1 MVRKWSASQKWAPPP
16 RPLRTEPPVPS
27 TDALHLFPQLRC
39 SVSLDSDSEPR
50 SAGRDT
56 ELCSAWVLPLE
67 AGAAQGGQPSS
78 LAQLLARSY
87 SQMLAQAL
95 AQNGWAMPDAEEA
108 GALRVLATHLLRP
121 DVQAA

>member
-1 MVRKWSASQKWAPPP
+1 M
-16 RPLRTEPPVPS
+16 
-27 TDALHLFPQLRC
+27 RC
-39 SVSLDSDSEPR
+39 SVSLDSDSEQR

-56 ELCSAWVLPLE
+56 ELCSAWVLPLD
-67 AGAAQGGQPSS
+67 AAQGGQPSS

-108 GALRVLATHLLRP
+108 GALRVLATHLMRP
-121 DVQAA
+121 DVQAALP

>member
-1 MVRKWSASQKWAPPP
+1 M
-16 RPLRTEPPVPS
+16 
-27 TDALHLFPQLRC
+27 RC

-50 SAGRDT
+50 SGGVDS
-56 ELCSAWVLPLE
+56 ELCSAWVLPQD
-67 AGAAQGGQPSS
+67 AAAALDSKHGS

-108 GALRVLATHLLRP
+108 GALRVLATHLMRNH
-121 DVQAA
+121 